1 MVEDIIHIVFC
12 VNDAYVPYI
21 CVTIKSIL
29 ENSNGKS
36 VSVHILTDCISDINR
51 KRLSDEFGSHKNIS
65 VRICQVDDAKLK
77 GLGTGNL
84 TIHAWYRILLPDI
97 LPQDISRVLYLDA
110 DTIVTDSIGDL
121 FEMDMTDKSIAAAL
135 DPASFNDMTYCRCG
149 YDKHKQYICSGVILM
164 NLDYWRQNNLTDKI
178 IDYARRN
185 NEKLLF
191 QDQDAINYI
200 CQDTKIILPFRY
212 GTALWFFG
220 RERLYADKSYYKQL
234 YDSFYHPAIIHYI
247 GCHPWQKEIAIL
259 HIMHDQWIKYNKML
273 RRPVKRSYGVKFS
286 LAVKIAVYRFLH
298 PSIRCIGITAND
310 VKSKLSTYGS

>member
-1 MVEDIIHIVFC
+1 MVSVPVHIVFC

-29 ENSNGKS
+29 ENSNGKF
-36 VSVHILTDCISDINR
+36 VSVHILTDYISGINR
-51 KRLSDEFGSHKNIS
+51 KRLSDEFGRHKNIS
-65 VRICQVDDAKLK
+65 VRIYKVADAQLK
-77 GLGTGNL
+77 GLRTGNL
-84 TIHAWYRILLPDI
+84 TIHTWYRLLLPEI
-97 LPQDISRVLYLDA
+97 LPKEINRVLYLDA
-110 DTIVTDSIGDL
+110 DTVVVSDL
-121 FEMDMTDKSIAAAL
+121 YELFLRDMTGFSIAAAL
-135 DPASFNDMTYCRCG
+135 GPQSFGEDAYSRCG
-149 YDKHKQYICSGVILM
+149 YDKTKQYVCAGVLLI

-200 CQDTKIILPFRY
+200 CQDTKIILPLRY

-220 RERLYADKSYYKQL
+220 REQLYADKSYYKQL

-247 GCHPWQKEIAIL
+247 GCHPWQKEMAVR

-298 PSIRCIGITAND
+298 PSIRRIGITADD